1 MLMTSFLDLQLR
13 TKLFALYGLV
23 LALFILAFWTAYST
37 TSDLVDTQ
45 ERVQNKQADA
55 VAFAKIDSNR
65 NESRVGMLMLLS
77 GSNDDVE
84 ARERR
89 VQRIRELARGANEA
103 RGEVQE
109 RNQSDPWMAPR
120 MQEYQA
126 LSEIYASSRETVL
139 EHALAGRYEEARALS
154 FGEQEK
160 RFARLREMGKE
171 MFTRA
176 EETAQEAVANSRKA
190 AETAKRLFF
199 GIGIGVV
206 IIGAISVWSLGR
218 TVSAPLREVVAAAQR
233 ISTGDLRVEIAV
245 GDRKDEVGLLARAF
259 HTMVGNLRSMQRE
272 VQEGVNVLATSASE
286 IFTATAEIAAG
297 ATETATAV
305 SQTTATAE
313 EVKQT
318 AQVSAQ
324 KAGNVADIAQR
335 AAQSAQT
342 GRKAIDESIA
352 GMQHIREQMELIA
365 ETVVRLSEQSQ
376 AIGEI
381 ISSVNDLA
389 EQSNL
394 LAVNAS
400 IEAAKAG
407 EHGKGFGVV
416 AHEIRN
422 LATQSK
428 ESTAQIRTILND
440 IQRATTATVMAAE
453 QGSKAVETGVN
464 QVNQSGD
471 AIRTLAESI
480 VAAAQAA
487 TQITASTQEQL
498 IGIDQV
504 AIAIQN
510 ILQASKQNATATQQ
524 AETGAKNLNQ
534 LGQNLKAV
542 AQKFTV

>member
-1 MLMTSFLDLQLR
+1 MKLFLDLQLR
-13 TKLFALYGLV
+13 NKLFL
-23 LALFILAFWTAYST
+23 LFAVILAMFAIAFWNAYST
-37 TSDLVDTQ
+37 TDQLLEAQRRVRDHQSDALAISRMS
-45 ERVQNKQADA
+45 EA
-55 VAFAKIDSNR
+55 R
-65 NESRVGMLMLLS
+65 NESRVLMLLLLKTT
-77 GSNDDVE
+77 NEEVD
-84 ARERR
+84 ERR
-89 VQRIRELARGANEA
+89 SHAAGIREIAVRNAEIRNEI
-103 RGEVQE
+103 QE
-109 RNQSDPWMAPR
+109 RNKEDPVMIQRLRQYEAIAQVYSDV
-120 MQEYQA
+120 
-126 LSEIYASSRETVL
+126 REAVINN
-139 EHALAGRYEEARALS
+139 ALAGRMEEAQRISL
-154 FGEQEK
+154 GEQEQ
-160 RFARLREMGKE
+160 RFRNLRDIGEQIFEQAFAESARAIEESQREALE
-171 MFTRA
+171 
-176 EETAQEAVANSRKA
+176 
-190 AETAKRLFF
+190 AKRLYLTL
-199 GIGIGVV
+199 GLVV
-206 IIGAISVWSLGR
+206 LAVGWISVWWLGR
-218 TVSAPLREVVAAAQR
+218 VISAPLRDVVAAAKR
-233 ISTGDLRVEIAV
+233 IATGDLRATLTLGERRDEI
-245 GDRKDEVGLLARAF
+245 GELSQAF
-259 HTMVGNLRSMQRE
+259 HRMVENLGSMQRE
-272 VQEGVNVLATSASE
+272 IQEGVNVLATSASE
-286 IFTATAEIAAG
+286 IFSATAEIAAG

-324 KAGNVADIAQR
+324 KSGHVADIAQR

-342 GRKAIDESIA
+342 GRKAIDESVA

-394 LAVNAS
+394 LAVNAA

-407 EHGKGFGVV
+407 EHGKGFAVV

-422 LATQSK
+422 LASQSK

-440 IQRATTATVMAAE
+440 IQRATSATVMAAE
-453 QGSKAVETGVN
+453 QGGKAVETGVR
-464 QVNQSGD
+464 QVNQSGE

-524 AETGAKNLNQ
+524 VESGAKNLNQ
-534 LGQNLKAV
+534 LGQNLKSV

>member
-1 MLMTSFLDLQLR
+1 MTSFLDLQLR
-13 TKLFALYGLV
+13 TKLFVLFGII
-23 LALFILAFWTAYST
+23 LALFAVAFWNAYST
-37 TSDLVDTQ
+37 TADLVHAQEVTQ
-45 ERVQNKQADA
+45 QKQSDA
-55 VAFAKIDSNR
+55 IDFARIDSNR
-65 NESRVGMLMLLS
+65 NESRVAMLMVLGVAEGDAAEQRQRVELIRKLAAEAQEIRQGLL
-77 GSNDDVE
+77 
-84 ARERR
+84 
-89 VQRIRELARGANEA
+89 
-103 RGEVQE
+103 E
-109 RNQSDPWMAPR
+109 RNQGDAWMAVR
-120 MQEYQA
+120 MREFQA
-126 LSEIYASSRETVL
+126 LSETYANTRETVL
-139 EHALAGRYEEARALS
+139 EHSLAGRTEAARAISL
-154 FGEQEK
+154 GEQEK
-160 RFARLREMGKE
+160 RFAQLRIMADE
-171 MFTRA
+171 MFA
-176 EETAQEAVANSRKA
+176 HAKAQAADALKKSREQA
-190 AETAKRLFF
+190 AYAKRLFA
-199 GIGIGVV
+199 GIGLVVVV
-206 IIGAISVWSLGR
+206 IGWLSVWSLGR
-218 TVSAPLREVVAAAQR
+218 TISEPLREVVAAAQR
-233 ISTGDLRVEIAV
+233 ISSGDLRSTIPL
-245 GDRKDEVGLLARAF
+245 GNRKDEVGLLAQAF
-259 HTMVGNLRSMQRE
+259 HTMVENLRTMQRE
-272 VQEGVNVLATSASE
+272 VQEGVNVLASSASE
-286 IFTATAEIAAG
+286 IFTATAQIAAG

-342 GRKAIDESIA
+342 GRKAIDESVA

-407 EHGKGFGVV
+407 EHGKGFAVV

-428 ESTAQIRTILND
+428 ESTAQVRTILND

-453 QGSKAVETGVN
+453 QGSKAVEVGVR
-464 QVNQSGD
+464 QVNESGE

-480 VAAAQAA
+480 VGAAQAA

-524 AETGAKNLNQ
+524 AEAGAKNLNK

-542 AQKFTV
+542 AQKLIV